1 MAGWYL
7 DTSAAVKL
15 VAREQH
21 SAAFRDWASR
31 PEVRLV
37 ASELT
42 RTELLRAAR
51 RRGAAVVQRALEVWE
66 KVDGVPV
73 PATLF
78 RDAAALDP
86 ADLGTLDALHLV
98 VALDLGA
105 AIDGLTTYD
114 SRLAS
119 AASLHGLAVAAP
131 GA

>member
-1 MAGWYL
+1 VAGWYL

-15 VAREQH
+15 VTHEQH
-21 SAAFRDWASR
+21 STALRDWAAR
-31 PEVRLV
+31 RDVRLV

-42 RTELLRAAR
+42 RAELLRAAR
-51 RRGAAVVQRALEVWE
+51 RRDPAVVQRALLVWE
-66 KVDGVPV
+66 SVDAVPL
-73 PATLF
+73 PAALL

-86 ADLGTLDALHLV
+86 VDLGTLDALHLA

-105 AIDGLTTYD
+105 AIDGMATYD